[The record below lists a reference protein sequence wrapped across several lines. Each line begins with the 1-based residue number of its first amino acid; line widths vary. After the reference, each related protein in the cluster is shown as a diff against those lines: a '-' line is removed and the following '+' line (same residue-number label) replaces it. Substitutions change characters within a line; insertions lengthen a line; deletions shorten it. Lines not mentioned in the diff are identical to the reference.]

1 MDLAENHMRN
11 AGYGGFSFRDLAAE
25 IGIKSASVHHHFPT
39 KATMAAAVARRY
51 ADRFFATVA
60 RSSDVTA
67 DEAIAA
73 YRSAFKAALDRDGMM
88 CLFGVLGA
96 EAGGLSPE
104 VANEILTFFR
114 RCIEDLSQR
123 IGGPDAE
130 ARAFQVIATLEG
142 GTDPPAPA
150 GQVIPLH
157 PGQAETVEFDELE
170 RLSMAETCARLTA
183 LKVPHERLSDFH
195 LKIGCINHYPTTGVT
210 MLDGKKKFRQTG
222 FEFLLT
228 VLREPHV
235 LRSVATPTPPS
246 RPTTEATP
254 AGTRSIRLD
263 P

>member
-1 MDLAENHMRN
+1 MNETAERLMDLAESHMRN

-142 GTDPPAPA
+142 GMMLARAYQDASAFDQAAA
-150 GQVIPLH
+150 GL
-157 PGQAETVEFDELE
+157 A
-170 RLSMAETCARLTA
+170 
-183 LKVPHERLSDFH
+183 
-195 LKIGCINHYPTTGVT
+195 
-210 MLDGKKKFRQTG
+210 
-222 FEFLLT
+222 
-228 VLREPHV
+228 
-235 LRSVATPTPPS
+235 
-246 RPTTEATP
+246 
-254 AGTRSIRLD
+254 
-263 P
+263 